1 MKELKTP
8 LALLTLPSACVH
20 YRLFITQSRNSGQRD
35 ITVGDVK
42 GGVRLVMK

>member
-20 YRLFITQSRNSGQRD
+20 YKFFITQSHNTRQRD
-35 ITVGDVK
+35 ITLGDVK
-42 GGVRLVMK
+42 GEV